1 MKKHLIAA
9 LIAVLMTAC
18 VGTSVFAIGESALMN
33 KNGVPPASSAAQAS
47 TVADRSVSPGSELD
61 QLRSL
66 VSQYQDHERQYQER
80 ERQLQD
86 QLAQA
91 NAQIQQDQEMV
102 QQVQRLL
109 GALQQRGMI
118 SITND
123 GRILINR

>member
-1 MKKHLIAA
+1 MKKHVIAA

-18 VGTSVFAIGESALMN
+18 VGTSVFAIGESALLN
-33 KNGVPPASSAAQAS
+33 QNGVPPANSAKQAS
-47 TVADRSVSPGSELD
+47 TAADMSVSQGSELD

-66 VSQYQDHERQYQER
+66 VSQYQDHERQYQAR
-80 ERQLQD
+80 EQQLQD

-91 NAQIQQDQEMV
+91 NAQIKQDQELV

-109 GALQQRGMI
+109 GALEQRGMI

>member
-1 MKKHLIAA
+1 MKKHAIAA
-9 LIAVLMTAC
+9 LIALLMTAC

-33 KNGVPPASSAAQAS
+33 KNGIPPANSAAQAS
-47 TVADRSVSPGSELD
+47 TVADRNASPGSELD
-61 QLRSL
+61 ELRSL
-66 VSQYQDHERQYQER
+66 VSQYQDREQQYQER
-80 ERQLQD
+80 ERQLQA

-109 GALQQRGMI
+109 GALQERGMI

-123 GRILINR
+123 GRILLNR

>member
-1 MKKHLIAA
+1 MKKHVMASLIA
-9 LIAVLMTAC
+9 ILMTAC
-18 VGTSVFAIGESALMN
+18 IGTSVFAIGESALMN
-33 KNGVPPASSAAQAS
+33 KNGVPPASSAAQALTAAGMS
-47 TVADRSVSPGSELD
+47 ASQGSQLDEL
-61 QLRSL
+61 QSL
-66 VSQYQDHERQYQER
+66 VSQYQDRERQYQER

-118 SITND
+118 SITSD